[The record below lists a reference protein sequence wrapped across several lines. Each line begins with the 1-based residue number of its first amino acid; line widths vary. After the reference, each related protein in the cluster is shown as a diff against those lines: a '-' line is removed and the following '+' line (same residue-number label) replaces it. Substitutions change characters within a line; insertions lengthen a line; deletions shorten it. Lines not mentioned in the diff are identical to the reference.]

1 MTQPLS
7 SSLIRTEV
15 TNPNRMISIAN
26 ESYGWW
32 AKSQSITAPYAENY
46 SCIIKAIRDTA
57 LSKIGYYNQTI
68 PSIKRLTK
76 HKISA
81 VYDSTGNLQ
90 GVATFTLHP
99 KKNIVKIHKIATAI
113 WNLGGENLSSNEA
126 QTGVGKALILN
137 ISEVAHAQF
146 GKAPFIFAEPTKESL
161 PFYEKNGF
169 SVVEGW
175 TPKEFGS
182 CYGVKL
188 RETDE
193 VKSRLGVSS
202 NLLEEDSLPFE
213 KTILHYP
220 TIWFRD
226 ASQLLEHAI

>member
-1 MTQPLS
+1 MTS
-7 SSLIRTEV
+7 YLIRTEV

-32 AKSQSITAPYAENY
+32 AKSESITALYAENY

-57 LSKIGYYNQTI
+57 LSKIGYYNQTN

-113 WNLGGENLSSNEA
+113 WNLGGENRSSNEA
-126 QTGVGKALILN
+126 QNGIGKALILN
-137 ISEVAHAQF
+137 ISEVAHSQF
-146 GKAPFIFAEPTKESL
+146 GTAPFIFAEPTKESL

-175 TPKEFGS
+175 TPKESGS
-182 CYGVKL
+182 FCGVKL
-188 RETDE
+188 KVTDE
-193 VKSRLGVSS
+193 VKSLLSVSS
-202 NLLEEDSLPFE
+202 VSLEEGSLPFE
-213 KTILHYP
+213 KTNLHYP
-220 TIWFRD
+220 EIWFSD
-226 ASQLLEHAI
+226 ASQLLERAI